1 MTSPIRKAPGE
12 SAAAFSARESA
23 YLESLRKRGIL
34 GPKDMP
40 KRGDTP
46 PKPKP
51 KPMPPSGGG
60 RGRGGATPPPGM
72 MYGPNDALMP
82 IPKKGGSAT
91 GGGRPVMR
99 AKGGMVKGKKK

>member
-1 MTSPIRKAPGE
+1 
-12 SAAAFSARESA
+12 
-23 YLESLRKRGIL
+23 
-34 GPKDMP
+34 
-40 KRGDTP
+40 
-46 PKPKP
+46 
-51 KPMPPSGGG
+51 
-60 RGRGGATPPPGM
+60 M